1 MVEISIPG
9 NYGYAIAVSLGVIPV
24 LGFIHGG
31 LVGSFRKAAGVPYPH
46 AYASIEQC
54 KANPKAH
61 QLNCAQRAHGNF
73 LENAPQ
79 TMLSILV
86 AGIKYPQAAAILGA
100 AWVVFRTLYMLGYI
114 YSDKPN
120 GNGRYNGMLCW
131 FAQAGLWG
139 LSAFGVASDFM

>member
-1 MVEISIPG
+1 
-9 NYGYAIAVSLGVIPV
+9 
-24 LGFIHGG
+24 
-31 LVGSFRKAAGVPYPH
+31 VPYPH

-54 KANPKAH
+54 KTNVREETNHPIAKQIEIQERVLNDVCEQPKAYKF
-61 QLNCAQRAHGNF
+61 NCAQRAHGNF

-86 AGIKYPQAAAILGA
+86 AGVKYPQAAAGLGA

-139 LSAFGVASDFM
+139 LSAFGVAGDLM

>member
-1 MVEISIPG
+1 MVEISIPA
-9 NYGYAIAVSLGVIPV
+9 NYGYAIAVSLGAIPV
-24 LGFIHGG
+24 LGFIHGV

-54 KANPKAH
+54 KINPKAYKF
-61 QLNCAQRAHGNF
+61 NCAQRAHGNF

-79 TMLSILV
+79 TMLSILM
-86 AGIKYPQAAAILGA
+86 AGVKYPQAAAGLGA

-120 GNGRYNGMLCW
+120 GTGRYNGLLYL

-139 LSAFGVASDFM
+139 LSAFGVARDLM